1 MATILCAVPAF
12 AQGGS
17 SAVGSWDMTTKSPQ
31 GDRTSLLVI
40 KQEGGKLVAAAKGPQ
55 GERPYDSV
63 AVNGN
68 DIKLVL
74 TIQFSGSPMVIT
86 YTGKIEKDSMK
97 GEADFGGLAQGE
109 WSAVP
114 HKEGAGS
121 GSGSG
126 SGSGAGSGSVTGTW
140 NATVE
145 TGQGSGNP
153 VFTFKQDGEKLTG
166 NYKGTFGE
174 APLTGT
180 VKGSDISF
188 SFKVDVQGQ
197 AFEVTYTGKIDGANM
212 KGTAKLGELGDATWS
227 AKKQ

>member
-1 MATILCAVPAF
+1 
-12 AQGGS
+12 
-17 SAVGSWDMTTKSPQ
+17 
-31 GDRTSLLVI
+31 
-40 KQEGGKLVAAAKGPQ
+40 
-55 GERPYDSV
+55 
-63 AVNGN
+63 
-68 DIKLVL
+68 
-74 TIQFSGSPMVIT
+74 
-86 YTGKIEKDSMK
+86 
-97 GEADFGGLAQGE
+97 
-109 WSAVP
+109 
-114 HKEGAGS
+114 
-121 GSGSG
+121 
-126 SGSGAGSGSVTGTW
+126 
-140 NATVE
+140 